1 MALVE
6 TLWAQALGLPHVQG
20 LVDYCQHGAD
30 GFELDNGIMI
40 RKDQPDWQ
48 QKLAYCQEWSQ
59 YLCKTHEKGLAPPNV
74 REFGSSR
81 V

>member
-6 TLWAQALGLPHVQG
+6 TLWAQALGLPHAQG
-20 LVDYCQHGAD
+20 LVDYCRHGPD

-59 YLCKTHEKGLAPPNV
+59 YLCKTYEKGLAPRNV

-81 V
+81 I